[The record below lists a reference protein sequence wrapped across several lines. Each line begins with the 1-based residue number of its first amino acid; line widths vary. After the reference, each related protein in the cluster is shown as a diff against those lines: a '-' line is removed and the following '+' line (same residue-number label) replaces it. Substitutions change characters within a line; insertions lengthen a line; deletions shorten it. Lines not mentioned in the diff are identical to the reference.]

1 MSQHE
6 KGETCLSLQRRGIN
20 LYYID
25 INIRVPYLVFI
36 DVTAFWLGP
45 RNFNNRLITEVNELY
60 IEKWSMSILIRT
72 LILIEVSLI
81 YYKEDIILFFFHFD
95 LHF

>member
-1 MSQHE
+1 MHIHNMLQHE
-6 KGETCLSLQRRGIN
+6 KGETCLSVQRRGID

-60 IEKWSMSILIRT
+60 IEKWSMSILKDADSNRS
-72 LILIEVSLI
+72 LFNIL
-81 YYKEDIILFFFHFD
+81 
-95 LHF
+95 